1 MTSAAPRALEEITA
15 DALRARCGRC
25 WAEPG
30 RPCEGTQG
38 VHLARYQRAH
48 RRGVLSAADL
58 TAVLAGVIA
67 SAVPAIVTP
76 AQFPNGA
83 AA

>member
-1 MTSAAPRALEEITA
+1 VTSAAPRALAEITA
-15 DALRARCGRC
+15 DAQRATCGHC

-30 RPCEGTQG
+30 SPCEGGGT
-38 VHLARYQRAH
+38 HLARYQRAH

-76 AQFPNGA
+76 ARRA
-83 AA
+83 A